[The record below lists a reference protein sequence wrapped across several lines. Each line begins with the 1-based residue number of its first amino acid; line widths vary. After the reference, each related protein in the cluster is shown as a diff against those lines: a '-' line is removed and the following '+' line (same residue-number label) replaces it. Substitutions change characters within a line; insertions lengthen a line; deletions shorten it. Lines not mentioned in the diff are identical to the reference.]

1 MARTT
6 RLFPGFPRFP
16 RIRGFLRSQTGAI
29 TSEAVIVLPTVI
41 WAVMATFVFF
51 DAFRVK
57 TFSQKA
63 AYTVADALSRQ
74 TDPVDEDYIRG
85 INRLHDILARTR
97 NPTAM
102 RVSSIGRHPSGE
114 GYEVIWSVPPEG
126 RAALTSTFVNT
137 TLSDGLPDFPPGDT
151 IIYVET
157 QIDYLPLFRV
167 GLPFMNFRQAVSTRP
182 RFAPQIP
189 FDDGTT
195 ILAQDLSGSPSC
207 DDGDELCG

>member
-1 MARTT
+1 MKR
-6 RLFPGFPRFP
+6 PIPRF
-16 RIRGFLRSQTGAI
+16 LRRDEGAI
-29 TSEAVIVLPTVI
+29 TAEAMIVLPVVI

-74 TDPVDEDYIRG
+74 IDPVDVAYIQG
-85 INRLHDILARTR
+85 INRLHDFLARTR

-102 RVSSIGRHPSGE
+102 RVSSIGRHSSGE
-114 GYEVIWSVPPEG
+114 GYTVIWSVPTAG
-126 RAALTSTFVNT
+126 TAALTSSTVNA
-137 TLSDGLPDFPPGDT
+137 TLAGSLPDFPLGDT

-157 QIDYLPLFRV
+157 GIDYLPFFPMGMPRMYFRE
-167 GLPFMNFRQAVSTRP
+167 AIATRP

-189 FDDGTT
+189 FDDGTG
-195 ILAQDLSGSPSC
+195 LVAQDFGAPTC
-207 DDGDELCG
+207 DDGAELCI